1 VADTVAFIEEN
12 HMSRHLD
19 NLKRLCTKLQAR
31 YGAEDELVL
40 QVKRELELLA
50 TNETDHARWSTP
62 YREFVKGG
70 ANAFASPSR
79 GHPRGGEMNS
89 P

>member
-19 NLKRLCTKLQAR
+19 NMKRLCAKLQAR

-50 TNETDHARWSTP
+50 ANETDYARWSTP
-62 YREFVKGG
+62 YREFVKRGV
-70 ANAFASPSR
+70 NASAGPSS